1 LSFLVFALW
10 IAIVESLWFLYTLV
24 DIRIHQ
30 GQSLGTSIKDSLAEA
45 PSTVIVPSLAIL
57 TVLFVTHL
65 FGYHLI
71 VIVWQGMSTYES
83 KTDKFK
89 GYIVP
94 NPY

>member
-1 LSFLVFALW
+1 M
-10 IAIVESLWFLYTLV
+10 SL
-24 DIRIHQ
+24 
-30 GQSLGTSIKDSLAEA
+30 KEA
-45 PSTVIVPSLAIL
+45 PSTLIVPSLALL

-83 KTDKFK
+83 KTDKFADYTV
-89 GYIVP
+89 G